1 MRPNNLAHPYRTL
14 VARQNVE
21 PKGTTEK
28 NASSVVK
35 SQNSSQSVELNDL
48 VQSMESSQYQYKS
61 SSHV

>member
-14 VARQNVE
+14 VVE